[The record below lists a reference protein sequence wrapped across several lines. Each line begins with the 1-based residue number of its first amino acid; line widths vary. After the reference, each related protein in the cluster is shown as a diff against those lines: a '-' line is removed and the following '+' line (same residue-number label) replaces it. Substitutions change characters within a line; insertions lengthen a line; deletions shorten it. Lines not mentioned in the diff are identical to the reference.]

1 MTKTYMLIINCL
13 LVMTLMSNKA
23 QAGDPLFPNS
33 VVSNDID
40 FILSTDPDAFMS
52 IEFIGRDD
60 MEMPG
65 NGDDL
70 FDEDTFIFEATF
82 SNGKVVEIWCHSSF
96 ETEEAAQEYAD
107 KLCPRLGKL
116 PFVQRDML
124 DHVCINT
131 GNHTAFAETQGHF
144 FVLYSLNMDARI
156 STHDLEE
163 TVFHESVH
171 ASLQDL
177 YEDDPA
183 WIYAQENDPSF
194 VTNYAQSLPHLEDMP
209 ESALFA
215 YTLITYPGRLDP
227 DIEDWLNENIPLR
240 IAFFRT
246 IYPESTTGVYNENNE
261 LNISLYPNPT
271 SSIVN
276 ISIDEVA
283 KDMQIEIFNASGQ
296 LVASAIAKQGENKFD
311 LGDLPKGVYLIKVP
325 SYKMSKV
332 IKK

>member
-1 MTKTYMLIINCL
+1 MTKTYMLFIHCL
-13 LVMTLMSNKA
+13 LALSILSNKA

-40 FILSTDPDAFMS
+40 FILGTDPDAFIS
-52 IEFIGRDD
+52 IEFIGRED

-70 FDEDTFIFEATF
+70 FDEDTFVFEATF
-82 SNGKVVEIWCHSSF
+82 SNGKVIGIWCHSSF

-171 ASLQDL
+171 ASLQDI
-177 YEDDPA
+177 YEEDPA
-183 WIYAQENDPSF
+183 WTSAQAADPSF
-194 VTNYAQSLPHLEDMP
+194 VTDYAEDNPHLEDMP
-209 ESALFA
+209 ETALFA
-215 YTLITYPGRLDP
+215 YTLITYPGRLDQ
-227 DIEDWLNENIPLR
+227 DIEDWLNENIPNR

-246 IYPESTTGVYNENNE
+246 IYPSITGVNSENNE

-271 SSIVN
+271 SDIVT
-276 ISIDEVA
+276 ISIFEEA
-283 KDMQIEIFNASGQ
+283 IDMQIDIFNASGQ
-296 LVASAIAKQGENKFD
+296 LVKSSMALTGENEID
-311 LGDLPKGVYLIKVP
+311 LSDLPKGVYLIKVP